1 MCDTIVIVE
10 PGRVLFAKNSDRDPN
25 EAQILEWHGA
35 AEHLAGGSL
44 RATHIEIPQVARTHA
59 ILISR
64 PFWMWG
70 AEMGTNEYG
79 VTIGNEA
86 VFTDQPYA
94 ATGLTGMDLLRLA
107 LERAASA
114 TEAAEMITTLLER
127 HGQGGRCGLENP
139 RFTYHNSFLIA
150 DPAGAIVLE
159 TAGHEWAIEPVPNGV
174 RSISNGLSIPGFA
187 ERHRDRL
194 RGAVARCETRR
205 RLTAGGARADVAVLM
220 ALLRSHGK
228 ERWPRYSTVSGAM
241 SAPCMHAGGLVASGQ
256 TTASWVSELRPGV
269 HGHWATAT
277 AAPCL
282 SLFKPVAVNAPLAAD
297 ATLPIDWDDGVSLWW
312 RHERLHRSVLR
323 DPGRAAVHL
332 GERDAVERA
341 WLAAPPGSGA
351 AFATHHALLD
361 RWLAELEPT
370 PDRRPIWL
378 RRYWA
383 ARDRAAGLQLAGASS
398 ARVSA

>member
-1 MCDTIVIVE
+1 MCDTVVVVE

-25 EAQILEWHGA
+25 EAQVLEWHGS
-35 AEHLAGGSL
+35 AEHPTGRSL

-70 AEMGTNEYG
+70 AEMGTNQHG

-86 VFTDQPYA
+86 VLTAQPYA

-114 TEAAEMITTLLER
+114 TEAAETITTLLER

-150 DPAGAIVLE
+150 DPSGAIVLE
-159 TAGHEWAIEPVPNGV
+159 TAGREWASEPVPGGV

-194 RGAVARCETRR
+194 RGAISRCETRR
-205 RLTAGGARADVAVLM
+205 RLTAGGARADLGALM
-220 ALLRSHGK
+220 ALLRSHG
-228 ERWPRYSTVSGAM
+228 EVRWPRYSAVSGAM

-282 SLFKPVAVNAPLAAD
+282 SLFKPVAVDTPVAANSP
-297 ATLPIDWDDGVSLWW
+297 LPIDWDDGVSLWW
-312 RHERLHRSVLR
+312 RHERLHRCVVR

-332 GERDAVERA
+332 GERDALEQA
-341 WLAAPPGSGA
+341 WLTDPPGSAA

-361 RWLAELEPT
+361 RWLAALEPP
-370 PDRRPIWL
+370 PDRRPIWV

-383 ARDRAAGLQLAGASS
+383 ARDRAAGLSS
-398 ARVSA
+398 TERRVPA